1 MGIQRAVGFEA
12 SQLMWEGVVHGLVL
26 AAVAL
31 LVGIPLGW
39 YTQGAIGDLLTR
51 YVPPRRQDVL
61 RLMTVMGEGDT
72 LPRHPDLLD
81 SLVAA
86 GHDRA
91 VATANLAELRAVL
104 GWTGFR
110 RRTSIS
116 TGELSGLAVPT
127 LMVWGERDPVGSP
140 AVAQRV
146 TDVIPE
152 ARLEL
157 LDAGHV
163 PWLGHPDRV
172 AELVGNFVL
181 AGS

>member
-1 MGIQRAVGFEA
+1 M
-12 SQLMWEGVVHGLVL
+12 
-26 AAVAL
+26 
-31 LVGIPLGW
+31 
-39 YTQGAIGDLLTR
+39 
-51 YVPPRRQDVL
+51 
-61 RLMTVMGEGDT
+61 
-72 LPRHPDLLD
+72 
-81 SLVAA
+81 
-86 GHDRA
+86 
-91 VATANLAELRAVL
+91 L

-140 AVAQRV
+140 AVARRV

-172 AELVGNFVL
+172 AELVGDFVL